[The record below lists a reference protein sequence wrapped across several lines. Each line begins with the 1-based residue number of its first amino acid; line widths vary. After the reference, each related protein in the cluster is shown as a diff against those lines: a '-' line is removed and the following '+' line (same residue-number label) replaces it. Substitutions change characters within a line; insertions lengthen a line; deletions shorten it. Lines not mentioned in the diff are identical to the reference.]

1 MLEVLGMKLTEAH
14 VGVMN
19 EGVPEELK
27 VNFGID
33 KVTKHDESNVI
44 LEFSYNVQYMPDQ
57 AVVNVKGVAFAR
69 DTPSNIKKLLD
80 SWRSK
85 KEVPSELAGA
95 AINMIN
101 ANAAI
106 NTLFL
111 IRPFN
116 LVPHFMPPPIF
127 TSEETPVP
135 EKQKTKAKPKK
146 TAKKKKKK

>member
-33 KVTKHDESNVI
+33 KITKHDESNVI

-69 DTPSNIKKLLD
+69 DTP
-80 SWRSK
+80 
-85 KEVPSELAGA
+85 
-95 AINMIN
+95 
-101 ANAAI
+101 
-106 NTLFL
+106 
-111 IRPFN
+111 
-116 LVPHFMPPPIF
+116 
-127 TSEETPVP
+127 
-135 EKQKTKAKPKK
+135 
-146 TAKKKKKK
+146 